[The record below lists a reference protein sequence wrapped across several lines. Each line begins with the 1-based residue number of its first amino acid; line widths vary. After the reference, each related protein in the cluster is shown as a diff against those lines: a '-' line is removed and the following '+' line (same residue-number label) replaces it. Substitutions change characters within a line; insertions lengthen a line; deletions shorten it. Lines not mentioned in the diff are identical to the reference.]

1 MPEERGES
9 LEVQARVD
17 EALPN
22 ALYRVTLEQ
31 GARQRITAHV
41 SGASSLLR
49 LLPGDAVVVE
59 LMPWDP
65 SRGRILRRR
74 S

>member
-1 MPEERGES
+1 MPEAEEP
-9 LEVQARVD
+9 LEVEARVE

-22 ALYRVTLEQ
+22 ALYRVALER

>member
-1 MPEERGES
+1 MPDAEPLQVE
-9 LEVQARVD
+9 ARVD

-31 GARQRITAHV
+31 GARRSVTAHV

>member
-1 MPEERGES
+1 MPEAEGRALQVE
-9 LEVQARVD
+9 ARVD

-31 GARQRITAHV
+31 GSRGHVTAHV

-65 SRGRILRRR
+65 TRGRILRRR